1 LPRVLVTGRSH
12 TRELAPIIDHTT
24 ELCPWAFV
32 HGGNGPEPEAVAT
45 HLFGRLR
52 LLKKLRGVYSS
63 LERK

>member
-1 LPRVLVTGRSH
+1 
-12 TRELAPIIDHTT
+12 LAPIIDHTT